1 MIHLNSGWMPIETA
15 PYDTPVEIQV
25 GRMTMWARLL
35 PNASEGE
42 DGPCDQW
49 QAEYEGEHPPC
60 WSGGAC
66 WASNED
72 EVESLQPTTWLKRN
86 GQCSTEATLA

>member
-72 EVESLQPTTWLKRN
+72 EVESLQPTAWLKRD
-86 GQCSTEATLA
+86 GQCLTEDSRS